1 MRWSRVSR
9 MNTIPTTNVIAETI
23 TGYQSP
29 A

>member
-9 MNTIPTTNVIAETI
+9 MKIVPITKVIAATI